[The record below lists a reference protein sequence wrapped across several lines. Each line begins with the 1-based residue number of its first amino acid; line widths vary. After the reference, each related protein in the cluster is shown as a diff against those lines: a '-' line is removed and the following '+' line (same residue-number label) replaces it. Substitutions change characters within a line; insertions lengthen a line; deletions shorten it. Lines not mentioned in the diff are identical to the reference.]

1 MTGEPRADFNEPDLR
16 NELAREITVDW
27 GRERVD
33 EVDGAPDTRREI
45 AGEGGAGR
53 LENRSGLIDADARR
67 LLVLNAGLTGPF
79 APARV
84 SGMMISVASV
94 PGSSGGKG
102 VVKTVGVVDEEV
114 DCSGKGDRGGS
125 RCCVLDGVGVIGETS
140 VGDKGIGSVDDSLEP
155 LTPFRE
161 DRWDLGNSAASPLP
175 GSASREGVGFD
186 MCAAL
191 DFLPFRADGGGF
203 TANSCAPGVGGGRKE
218 DDGEGNGDADTS
230 PSRAIDSRD
239 AGDKMRRNQ

>member
-1 MTGEPRADFNEPDLR
+1 MTGEPRADFKEPDLR

-33 EVDGAPDTRREI
+33 EVDGAPDTRRDI

-84 SGMMISVASV
+84 SGMMISVAVASV
-94 PGSSGGKG
+94 PGSSGGNG
-102 VVKTVGVVDEEV
+102 VVNTVGVVDEEV
-114 DCSGKGDRGGS
+114 DCSGNGDRGGS
-125 RCCVLDGVGVIGETS
+125 RCCCVLDGVGVIGDTG
-140 VGDKGIGSVDDSLEP
+140 VGDKGIGSVDDSFEP

-175 GSASREGVGFD
+175 GSA
-186 MCAAL
+186 
-191 DFLPFRADGGGF
+191 
-203 TANSCAPGVGGGRKE
+203 
-218 DDGEGNGDADTS
+218 
-230 PSRAIDSRD
+230 
-239 AGDKMRRNQ
+239 